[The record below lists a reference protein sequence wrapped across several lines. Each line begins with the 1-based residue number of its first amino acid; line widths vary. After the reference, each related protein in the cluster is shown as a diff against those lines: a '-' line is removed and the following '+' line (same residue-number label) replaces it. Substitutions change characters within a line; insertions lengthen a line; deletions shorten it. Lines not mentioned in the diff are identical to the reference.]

1 VAQRIDYGGVC
12 AAGGVE
18 VTRALWLFAA
28 CGAVCC
34 WTQSTA
40 ELVKQ
45 GETTFNKTCAT
56 GYCHALRGGTGGGAP
71 RLAARG
77 FDEPY
82 INSVTTR
89 GVTGTAMP
97 GFAGT
102 LARAE
107 LTAVVAYVA
116 TLNGIANPSLS
127 FGPGGGRFGGSPE
140 PAPPVEAAG
149 GRALFQDPVRG
160 FGRCATCHE
169 VNGIGIAVA
178 TPIAMI
184 PVNAQALRGLA
195 TPHVSTVAAEGETM
209 PALMVGKTVRSVM
222 FYDLTSAPPVLRTI
236 DPGRVKTADGSAWRH
251 ASVIGSYSD
260 AELESI
266 LIYLRWA
273 VRPGEVR

>member
-1 VAQRIDYGGVC
+1 M
-12 AAGGVE
+12 
-18 VTRALWLFAA
+18 RALALFLA
-28 CGAVCC
+28 CGAVCA
-34 WTQSTA
+34 QSTP

-77 FDEPY
+77 FDEQY
-82 INSVTTR
+82 INSVTAR
-89 GVTGTAMP
+89 GVAGTAMP

-116 TLNGIANPSLS
+116 TLNGIANPNLS
-127 FGPGGGRFGGSPE
+127 FGPGGGRFGGPPE
-140 PAPPVEAAG
+140 APLPEDAAR

-169 VNGIGIAVA
+169 VKSIGIPVA
-178 TPIAMI
+178 TPIATI
-184 PVNAQALRGLA
+184 PANAAALRGLT
-195 TPHVSTVAAEGETM
+195 TPQVSTVTAEGETM
-209 PALMVGKTVRSVM
+209 PALMVGKTIRSVM
-222 FYDLTSAPPVLRTI
+222 FYDLTSAPPVLRTA
-236 DPGRVKTADGSAWRH
+236 DPARVKTADGSSWRH
-251 ASVIGSYSD
+251 AAAISSYSD

-266 LIYLRWA
+266 LIYLRSAW
-273 VRPGEVR
+273 RML